1 MSLSDLGAAAV
12 TYSGGWNW
20 PVFRL
25 RPDSK
30 EPETRH
36 GFHDAT
42 ADSATIVE
50 EWERHPTSNVGIA
63 TGAASG
69 LVVIDLDPPP
79 PPKTPEDKPGP
90 SGWDTVTDLQRTL
103 GPLPKTLMVK
113 TPRGWHVYLRHPGV
127 EVRCSA
133 GRLGCG
139 VDVRGDGGY
148 VVAPPSR
155 IGGSFYGW
163 VLRDGRAEPIPSD
176 LPDLPESWL
185 AAMLARP
192 TERPSSGDRD
202 VLYVRAAVRAEID
215 AVRTAVEGTRNSTLN
230 TSAFALA
237 RFSKEGKVREPDL
250 VTLLLGAAVESGLG
264 EDEAHRTIRSA
275 FDARKAAA

>member
-1 MSLSDLGAAAV
+1 MNLSDLGAAAV

-30 EPETRH
+30 LPATSH

-50 EWERHPTSNVGIA
+50 EWQRHPTSNVGIA
-63 TGAASG
+63 TGAVSG
-69 LVVIDLDPPP
+69 LVVIDVD
-79 PPKTPEDKPGP
+79 P
-90 SGWDTVTDLQRTL
+90 SGDETIRALTRTL
-103 GPLPKTLMVK
+103 GPLPTTLVAK
-113 TPRGWHVYLRHPGV
+113 TPRGWHVYIRHPGG

-163 VLRDGRAEPIPSD
+163 VLRDGRAEPIESD

-192 TERPSSGDRD
+192 TERPSSGDRE

-250 VTLLLGAAVESGLG
+250 VTLLLGAAVECGLG